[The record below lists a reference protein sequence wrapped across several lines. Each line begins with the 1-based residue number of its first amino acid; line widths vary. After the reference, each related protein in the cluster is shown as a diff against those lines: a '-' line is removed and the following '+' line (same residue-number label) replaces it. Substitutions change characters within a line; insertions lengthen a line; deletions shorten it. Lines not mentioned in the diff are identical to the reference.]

1 MNWTT
6 FGPQED
12 SVTSRDVRE
21 MICSQRSSTD
31 GSGLDQTRRL
41 LQQTQ
46 LLQTLIVNLGQEQ
59 VEHESLTDE
68 TDSVFRSSEDPPA

>member
-12 SVTSRDVRE
+12 SVTSRDVSERT
-21 MICSQRSSTD
+21 CSQRSSTD